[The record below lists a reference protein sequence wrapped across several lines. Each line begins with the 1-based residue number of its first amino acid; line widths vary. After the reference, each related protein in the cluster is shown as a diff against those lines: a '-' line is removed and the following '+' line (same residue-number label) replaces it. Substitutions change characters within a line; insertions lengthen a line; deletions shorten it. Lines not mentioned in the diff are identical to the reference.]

1 VPDQDWLEKT
11 TDKIHSYKQK
21 LNKNEYKKHKLD
33 FVERLAKRVSQF
45 SDQCGECYQF
55 QGEITYMLRNL
66 EGMMQLSPL
75 VKKNYNQ
82 KINGM
87 GNHLRKKHKLVKAG
101 TYLAIGNAVG
111 AALGVSIG
119 AATGNIGAGI
129 GIGIGIGAG
138 IGSALESK
146 AKKDGRLL

>member
-1 VPDQDWLEKT
+1 VSNKDWLERT
-11 TDKIHSYKQK
+11 TDEIHSYKQK
-21 LNKNEYKKHKLD
+21 LSKTEYKKYKLD
-33 FVERLAKRVSQF
+33 FVERLAKKINQF

-66 EGMMQLSPL
+66 EGMVQLSPL
-75 VKKNYNQ
+75 VRKNHNKK
-82 KINGM
+82 ISDM
-87 GNHLRKKHKLVKAG
+87 VNHLRKKHKLIKAG
-101 TYLAIGNAVG
+101 TYMAIGNGVG

-146 AKKDGRLL
+146 AKKDGKLL